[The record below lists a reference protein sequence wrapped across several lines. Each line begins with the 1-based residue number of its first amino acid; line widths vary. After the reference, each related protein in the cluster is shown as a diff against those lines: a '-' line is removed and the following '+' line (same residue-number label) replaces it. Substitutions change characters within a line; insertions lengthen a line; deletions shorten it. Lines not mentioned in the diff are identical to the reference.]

1 MLPKHINCT
10 IKCCF
15 RILSLFI
22 ILIHFYN
29 DMMIMMIMMTCGL
42 LRLPDSSDF
51 NSPGTQGYK
60 LTTTINLCNRT
71 IVILINKS
79 WFEYVGVQFQ
89 SADFFLGGV
98 RFQPW
103 LSNRGH
109 PYHPYFKLNHS
120 CSLKSTTSSRLL
132 HWCIAVGK
140 SLDEAHAGVCS
151 TTGSWGICYI
161 FFRWRNGTLVTQFQV
176 LSNPYGSKSFLRR

>member
-89 SADFFLGGV
+89 SADFFFGGGAVPALTFQQGASISSIFQTESLMFIEIYHQLSAVALMHSRWKKLGRSACWGLLNHG
-98 RFQPW
+98 QLGNLLHL
-103 LSNRGH
+103 LSVEEWYLGH
-109 PYHPYFKLNHS
+109 PIPSPF
-120 CSLKSTTSSRLL
+120 
-132 HWCIAVGK
+132 
-140 SLDEAHAGVCS
+140 
-151 TTGSWGICYI
+151 
-161 FFRWRNGTLVTQFQV
+161 
-176 LSNPYGSKSFLRR
+176 